1 MRVVEGSLEVCYF
14 VRMKRPLSVTLISC
28 LFIGAGVTGIIY
40 HASELKDI
48 ATRPEVI
55 WVLVVR
61 LLAIIGGIYALRSAN
76 WARWLLV
83 AWIMYHVIL
92 SFYHSTA
99 ELAMHA
105 ILAVVVLIAL
115 FHKGAN
121 AYFAGRS

>member
-1 MRVVEGSLEVCYF
+1 
-14 VRMKRPLSVTLISC
+14 MKRPLSVTLISY
-28 LFIGAGVTGIIY
+28 LFIVAGAIGIIY
-40 HASELKDI
+40 HASELKEI
-48 ATRPEVI
+48 ATRQEEI
-55 WVLVVR
+55 WVLAVR
-61 LLAIIGGIYALRSAN
+61 LLAIVGGLFALRGAN

-83 AWIMYHVIL
+83 VWIVYHVIL

-105 ILAVVVLIAL
+105 VLTVVVLIAL

>member
-1 MRVVEGSLEVCYF
+1 
-14 VRMKRPLSVTLISC
+14 MKCPLSVTLISY
-28 LFIGAGVTGIIY
+28 LFMAAGTVGIIY
-40 HASELKDI
+40 HASELKEM

-55 WVLVVR
+55 SVLVVR
-61 LLAIIGGIYALRSAN
+61 LLAIVGGVFALRSAN

-83 AWIMYHVIL
+83 TWIVYHVIL

-105 ILAVVVLIAL
+105 VLTVVVLIAL
-115 FHKGAN
+115 FHKKAN